1 MTRTVLSIAA
11 SAALLLIGAGACSSG
26 SDRDGIR
33 SSSYD
38 RTMSGSP
45 YGSSS
50 SSAYDKTVPGAGSG
64 YSSGGLF
71 SDPTGQDYRTRRG
84 RY

>member
-1 MTRTVLSIAA
+1 
-11 SAALLLIGAGACSSG
+11 
-26 SDRDGIR
+26 
-33 SSSYD
+33 
-38 RTMSGSP
+38 MSGSP